1 MENYIMLDDQKFK
14 LDDSLVELLRGVV
27 KEKEEVSPFARE
39 EGKAYYYISE
49 FGSTTFSAENK
60 MRIDDT
66 RYNVGNYCT
75 DEKLMEQRALHETL
89 NRLLWR
95 FNEMHGGDVQWDGDN
110 QHFYIFYNEVTNN
123 YLVSCYAH
131 VKTQG
136 VIYFPS
142 VELAQEAIETI
153 VKPFIAKHPDFVW

>member
-1 MENYIMLDDQKFK
+1 MENYILLDGKKFEMN
-14 LDDSLVELLRGVV
+14 DSLIELLRGII

-39 EGKAYYYISE
+39 ERQAYYYISE

-95 FNEMHGGDVQWDGDN
+95 FSEIHGGDVQWNGDN
-110 QHFYIFYNEVTNN
+110 DHFYIVYNKINN
-123 YLVSCYAH
+123 EYLVSHCALG
-131 VKTQG
+131 KTQG

-142 VELAQEAIETI
+142 VKRAQEAIEAI
-153 VKPFIAKHPDFVW
+153 VKPFVAKHPDFVW

>member
-1 MENYIMLDDQKFK
+1 MENYIMLDGKKFEMN
-14 LDDSLVELLRGVV
+14 DSLIELLRGII
-27 KEKEEVSPFARE
+27 KEKEKVSPFARE
-39 EGKAYYYISE
+39 ERQAYYYISE

-95 FNEMHGGDVQWDGDN
+95 YREEWDGDFPWDGEH
-110 QHFYIFYNEVTNN
+110 QHWYILERKGELTVDFTMT
-123 YLVSCYAH
+123 H
-131 VKTQG
+131 HIQG
-136 VIYFPS
+136 VIYFS
-142 VELAQEAIETI
+142 LCDNAVDAIEQV
-153 VKPFIAKHPDFVW
+153 VKPFMAKHPDFVW

>member
-1 MENYIMLDDQKFK
+1 MENYIMLDGQKFK

-39 EGKAYYYISE
+39 DGQAYYYISE

-60 MRIDDT
+60 TRIDDT

-95 FNEMHGGDVQWDGDN
+95 FNEMHSGDVQWTCDYD
-110 QHFYIFYNEVTNN
+110 HFCIVYNKINN
-123 YLVSCYAH
+123 EYLVKDCAYGKA
-131 VKTQG
+131 QG
-136 VIYFPS
+136 AVYFPS
-142 VELAQEAIETI
+142 AKRAQEAIETI
-153 VKPFIAKHPDFVW
+153 VKPFVAKHPDFVW